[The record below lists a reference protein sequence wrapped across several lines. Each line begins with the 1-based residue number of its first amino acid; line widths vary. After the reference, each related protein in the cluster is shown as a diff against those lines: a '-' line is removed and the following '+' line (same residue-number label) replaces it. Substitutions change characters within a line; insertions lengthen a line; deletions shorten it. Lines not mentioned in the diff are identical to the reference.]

1 MSSIMEHQVQV
12 RELIHAAEVNG
23 FNGHAHDRHAVT
35 PALIEAMKRE
45 VDRQIRIDA
54 GQALKLADVTYELST
69 LLEDPFTR
77 ALGLRARAQ
86 ALHVLGRYEE
96 SIGLYDSACTIYR
109 TQGRPVDAARIG
121 RSMVDALMYLG
132 RYEEA
137 LQIADDARATL
148 AAYGERIL
156 AAQLETNVGNVYHRL
171 DQYRQAL
178 ACYEG
183 ASDVFEAAG
192 ERTALAVIAFNRA
205 NIYSNLDEFRQSQ
218 TLYEQAYAIY
228 RELNL
233 SLAAAQV
240 KYSLGYLHFLKGEY
254 HQAMQLLHEVSDE
267 FSQLGDQR
275 LCALCDLD
283 MAELYLQLNVL
294 DEAAFLGGQA
304 RARFQKLGMT
314 YEAAKALTYVG
325 LAALRQLRLSE
336 AEEALT
342 TAREEFSAEGNQV
355 YLGLVNI
362 YLAELAMKRGQPGN
376 GLARALEAERLFA
389 GHRLKAK
396 TCYAQIVAAR
406 ALLLA
411 GQWEEAKE
419 KSEASIASTRELE
432 LPWLKQQAHELL
444 GDILQAA
451 GETVPAYDQYVR
463 AVAVIEQIRS
473 GIRVDEFRSAFFK
486 DKLRVYEKL
495 IGICLAESGPEK
507 DAEAFYYLESQKA
520 RTLVDLLLNELE
532 LVPVNDKSVESDWQN
547 RWQQLRQE
555 LHWFYS
561 KVHQQEVS
569 EKSQPN
575 GDLNLLEE
583 IRVRERA
590 LVEVARLVQMQ
601 SPGFFWLRNVSGM
614 LVEEVRGALAE
625 DETVI
630 EYYFDGEHLKIFVV
644 DHDQLEVVHT
654 PFLRKELKE
663 LVLEL
668 KFQFEKFHY
677 SQNYLEAHRESLL
690 YSANAVLKDLHE
702 ALFEPV
708 ADLVEGRKLIFV
720 PFDFLHN
727 VPFQALFDGETYI
740 IDRHEVACAPSARL
754 FALCSRK
761 PTRRLDRALIIGAAD
776 TVAPQITQEID
787 AICNLFEDSE
797 CFTGAEVD
805 EKVLAEHS
813 ADCDVLHIAS
823 HAVFRQDNPM
833 FSAFKLA
840 DTWFNFYD
848 VCSLRLP
855 AALVVLS
862 GCSTGANKVYAGDE
876 ILGLVRGFLTAG
888 AASMV
893 VSLWAVNDPATAK
906 LMTVFYE
913 QLKSGLAPRKAL
925 REAALQTRHSYS
937 HPYYWA
943 PFILIGR
950 S

>member
-1 MSSIMEHQVQV
+1 MVW
-12 RELIHAAEVNG
+12 
-23 FNGHAHDRHAVT
+23 
-35 PALIEAMKRE
+35 
-45 VDRQIRIDA
+45 
-54 GQALKLADVTYELST
+54 
-69 LLEDPFTR
+69 LE
-77 ALGLRARAQ
+77 
-86 ALHVLGRYEE
+86 
-96 SIGLYDSACTIYR
+96 
-109 TQGRPVDAARIG
+109 
-121 RSMVDALMYLG
+121 RS
-132 RYEEA
+132 
-137 LQIADDARATL
+137 
-148 AAYGERIL
+148 
-156 AAQLETNVGNVYHRL
+156 
-171 DQYRQAL
+171 
-178 ACYEG
+178 
-183 ASDVFEAAG
+183 
-192 ERTALAVIAFNRA
+192 
-205 NIYSNLDEFRQSQ
+205 
-218 TLYEQAYAIY
+218 
-228 RELNL
+228 
-233 SLAAAQV
+233 
-240 KYSLGYLHFLKGEY
+240 K
-254 HQAMQLLHEVSDE
+254 
-267 FSQLGDQR
+267 
-275 LCALCDLD
+275 
-283 MAELYLQLNVL
+283 
-294 DEAAFLGGQA
+294 
-304 RARFQKLGMT
+304 
-314 YEAAKALTYVG
+314 
-325 LAALRQLRLSE
+325 
-336 AEEALT
+336 
-342 TAREEFSAEGNQV
+342 
-355 YLGLVNI
+355 
-362 YLAELAMKRGQPGN
+362 P
-376 GLARALEAERLFA
+376 ERLFA

-406 ALLLA
+406 ALLVS
-411 GQWEEAKE
+411 GHWEEAKE
-419 KSEASIASTRELE
+419 KSEASILSTRELE

-451 GETVPAYDQYVR
+451 GETAPAYDQFVR

-495 IGICLAESGPEK
+495 IGICLNEGGKEK

-532 LVPVNDKSVESDWQN
+532 LVPVNDTSADTDWQT

-569 EKSQPN
+569 EKGQPN
-575 GDLNLLEE
+575 GDLNLLDE

-614 LVEEVRGALAE
+614 LVEEVRGALAP

-644 DHDQLEVVHT
+644 DHNQLEVVHT
-654 PFLRKELKE
+654 PFLRKELRE

-677 SQNYLEAHRESLL
+677 SQSYLETHRDSLL

-708 ADLVEGRKLIFV
+708 ADLVVGQKLIFV

-727 VPFQALFDGETYI
+727 VPFQALFDGDSYI
-740 IDRHEVACAPSARL
+740 IDHHEVACAPSARL
-754 FALCSRK
+754 FALCARK
-761 PTRRLDRALIIGAAD
+761 PTRRLERALIIGAAD
-776 TVAPQITQEID
+776 IVAPQITQEID
-787 AICNLFEDSE
+787 AIRNLFEDSQ

-805 EKVLAEHS
+805 EKVLAENS

-840 DTWFNFYD
+840 DNWFNFYD

-913 QLKSGLAPRKAL
+913 HIKSGLAPRKAL